1 MTGAPL
7 PPGADAVCMLE
18 VCATASDGAEVVI
31 DRTIDAGTFV
41 RTVGQDVAVGDPVAA
56 IGTLLTPAHLGSL
69 ANQGAAEVVV
79 HPRPRVGVLSTGDE
93 LVESG
98 SPPPS
103 RRHPGRQPPLP
114 PGPGPAGGVGA
125 GGSRDRRR

>member
-1 MTGAPL
+1 M
-7 PPGADAVCMLE
+7 
-18 VCATASDGAEVVI
+18 
-31 DRTIDAGTFV
+31 

-98 SPPPS
+98 VPLRPGGIRDANRHSLLALVRQEGWEPVDLGIVGDDEGRAEGRPRPAPVHGVTPCSP
-103 RRHPGRQPPLP
+103 
-114 PGPGPAGGVGA
+114 AVG
-125 GGSRDRRR
+125 